1 MSIVK
6 SFFIPRIPFYL
17 TKETMC
23 QWFSQFGQVC
33 RVDFVSFNND
43 NGVGRRAYV
52 HYNYYYE
59 NTEFNKSFVN
69 NGHVDISIDPTTTLR
84 ILENKRPIPQTTLN
98 LDQVANNTIFI
109 GDQVKDQ
116 SAKIEALESRIAQ
129 LENIILSLTQGA
141 TGAAAVATANA
152 NATTTAIVEDDSLY
166 SEI

>member
-17 TKETMC
+17 TKEMMR

-116 SAKIEALESRIAQ
+116 TAKIEALESRITQ

-141 TGAAAVATANA
+141 AGTAAVATA

-166 SEI
+166 SDI